1 MTAPRS
7 ARSTGDAAI
16 SVLVAGAAAEVA
28 PFARAFRALEGVT
41 VTTAGATSP
50 DAVAEAITPSG
61 VSLLAVVPPLPD
73 LHAVIRRALV
83 RRCDV
88 AVCGPVALS
97 SQQALALD
105 DIARRRDRMLM
116 FDAPHV
122 ADERWAFVRKMT
134 SGARAMWSPRFVR
147 SLRAGAPGRASLDD
161 LGIYNVQSVLA
172 IADGLPATVSA
183 VAPSAALLSLA
194 MIFSDGRAARVEV
207 SLEEQPPRHDVAIVC
222 DGRSIIIDDYD
233 ARSPLQVHA
242 AVRGER
248 ARMSEPLLEHGDT
261 SAEGRRLR
269 FAETIV
275 AAARSRDLAAA
286 NARDFAEAALVWETA
301 RASAARGG
309 ETLPLPATSP
319 LVQPARPELR
329 LIRGGGRHDDADTE
343 RAAPALRLVASN
355 GSIRRPAPQM
365 PDPAA

>member
-1 MTAPRS
+1 MTATRT
-7 ARSTGDAAI
+7 ARSTDDAAT
-16 SVLVAGAAAEVA
+16 SVLVAGAAAEIA
-28 PFARAFRALEGVT
+28 PVARALRALDGVT
-41 VTTAGATSP
+41 VTTIDASSP
-50 DAVAEAITPSG
+50 DAVAEAIMSSG
-61 VSLLAVVPPLPD
+61 VSLVAIVPPLPD
-73 LHAVIRRALV
+73 LHVVIRRALV

-105 DIARRRDRMLM
+105 DVARRRDRMLM

-122 ADERWAFVRKMT
+122 ADGRWAFVRKMT

-147 SLRAGAPGRASLDD
+147 SQRTDASGRASLDE
-161 LGIYNVQSVLA
+161 LGIYDLQSVLV

-183 VAPSAALLSLA
+183 VAPSPALLSLT
-194 MIFSDGRAARVEV
+194 MSFSDGRAARVEV
-207 SLEEQPPRHDVAIVC
+207 SLEEQPRRRDVAVVC

-261 SAEGRRLR
+261 SADGRRQR

-275 AAARSRDLAAA
+275 GAARSRDLAAA

-329 LIRGGGRHDDADTE
+329 LIRGGGRHDGDAAE

-355 GSIRRPAPQM
+355 GSMRRPAPHT